1 MSQTRS
7 QTRPHTGSRN
17 GSDAGTGIDT
27 CIGTDSDPIHA
38 LAAALAAG
46 ARGTGRRLTLI
57 LSGDPDWSAAAARS
71 AAAAVNAAPACWLSD
86 RPLHPGIHP
95 LGDAVR
101 LLGSEHRLLVYDAWS
116 GFDPDG
122 FGAAVGTL
130 CGGGLLL
137 LPCPPLADWPHHT
150 DPQAGRIAPWPL
162 AAEAVG
168 GRFIAR
174 LVRVLRG
181 DPAACVAEQGRP
193 LPRLTGDPI
202 AWLPAASAPPPEPP
216 PDPPP
221 DPARP
226 ATPDQAAAVAA
237 ILALARGR
245 AHRPLVLTAHRGRG
259 KSAALGISAGRL
271 LAAPG
276 MDEHPAPGTAQ
287 GPPDGA
293 PASTGPGLPKQRL
306 ILVTAPRRAAA
317 ESLFRHAARAW
328 PAARDTGAGL
338 AAGGAE
344 LRFAAPD
351 ALTADGPPAAL
362 LLVDEAAGIPVP
374 LLTALLGRYPRTVFA
389 TTVHG
394 YEGTGRGFDLR
405 FRATLDRRTPGW
417 RGLTLDTPI
426 RFGTDDPLEA
436 LAFRA
441 LLLDAAPAAAAGFEA
456 PGSVDWCV
464 ERLDRDALAGDDETL
479 RQVFGL
485 LVLAHYQTRP
495 LDLRLLLDAPGV
507 RVLVMRRAG
516 RIGATLIACA
526 EGGITDPELLQAVY
540 DGRRR
545 PRGHLLPFT
554 LAAHGGLADAPQR
567 RFLRVIRIAVHPAL
581 AGRGFGRRLLDGLV
595 GTAMDEGFDLL
606 GSSFGATPGLL
617 RFWTRCGFRPVQL
630 GTSRNAATGEHALVV
645 LRALTPAARHWRG
658 AATAR
663 LAARLPVLLAGPLRR
678 LEPALAAA
686 LLGALPPVRGL
697 DPRGPGPDGPAADTR
712 ELVSFARAHRT
723 LEAALP
729 ALAALVWQ
737 RLGRALRARRVAPDD
752 AALLSAVALQ
762 LRPLDELVPGFGARG
777 REALTDT
784 LRRGVERL
792 LTAPG
797 APRGHA

>member
-1 MSQTRS
+1 MSD
-7 QTRPHTGSRN
+7 TGSDT
-17 GSDAGTGIDT
+17 GSETGSGSGSET
-27 CIGTDSDPIHA
+27 GSGTDWDPIRA
-38 LAAALAAG
+38 LAAALAA
-46 ARGTGRRLTLI
+46 RTRRTGRRLALI
-57 LSGDPDWSAAAARS
+57 LSGDPHWSTAAALGAAAALDTT
-71 AAAAVNAAPACWLSD
+71 PACWLSD
-86 RPLHPGIHP
+86 RTLHPGARP
-95 LGDAVR
+95 LGEAVR

-137 LPCPPLADWPHHT
+137 LPCPPLADWPRRT
-150 DPQAGRIAPWPL
+150 DPQARRIAPWPL
-162 AAEAVG
+162 GAEAVG

-174 LVRVLRG
+174 LVRMLRG
-181 DPAACVAEQGRP
+181 DPAVLLVEQDRP
-193 LPRLTGDPI
+193 LPRLTADP
-202 AWLPAASAPPPEPP
+202 AGRSPTASDAPADLS
-216 PDPPP
+216 P

-259 KSAALGISAGRL
+259 KSAALGIGAGRL
-271 LAAPG
+271 LAAAVADG
-276 MDEHPAPGTAQ
+276 HRATDTGQRSAPR
-287 GPPDGA
+287 
-293 PASTGPGLPKQRL
+293 TGSGVPKPRL

-317 ESLFRHAARAW
+317 ESLFRHAALAW
-328 PAARDTGAGL
+328 PAARDTGDGL
-338 AAGGAE
+338 AAGDAE

-351 ALTADGPPAAL
+351 ALAAEGPPAAL
-362 LLVDEAAGIPVP
+362 LLVDEAAGIPAP
-374 LLTALLGRYPRTVFA
+374 LLTALLGRYPRSVFA

-426 RFGTDDPLEA
+426 RFGADDPLEA

-441 LLLDAAPAAAAGFEA
+441 LLLDAAPAAAAELEGSGPA
-456 PGSVDWCV
+456 PWCV

-479 RQVFGL
+479 RQAFGL

-507 RVLVMRRAG
+507 RVLTLRRAG
-516 RIGATLIACA
+516 RIGATLIACT
-526 EGGITDPELLQAVY
+526 EGGIADPELLQAVY

-554 LAAHGGLADAPQR
+554 LAAHGGLADAPRR

-581 AGRGFGRRLLDGLV
+581 TGRGFGRRLLDELAG
-595 GTAMDEGFDLL
+595 AAADEGFDLL

-645 LRALTPAARHWRG
+645 LRALTPAARHWRS
-658 AATAR
+658 AASAR

-678 LEPALAAA
+678 LEPVLAAA
-686 LLGALPPVRGL
+686 LLAVLPPIRGL
-697 DPRGPGPDGPAADTR
+697 DPHGPWADSTLDAA

-729 ALAALVWQ
+729 ALAALVWR
-737 RLGRALRARRVAPDD
+737 RLGAALRARRVAPDD

-762 LRPLDELVPGFGARG
+762 LRPLEELVPRFGARG

-784 LRRGVERL
+784 LRGCVARL
-792 LTAPG
+792 LAPPG
-797 APRGHA
+797 APRGPAEQARD